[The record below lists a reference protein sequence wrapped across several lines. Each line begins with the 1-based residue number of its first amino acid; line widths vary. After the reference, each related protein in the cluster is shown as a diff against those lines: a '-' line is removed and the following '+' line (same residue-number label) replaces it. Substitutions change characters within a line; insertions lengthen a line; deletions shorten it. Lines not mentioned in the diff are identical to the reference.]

1 MKVEPPNILK
11 HQPKELGLKHLVNLL
26 EYKKYYRKTSLKQK
40 GVGSFF
46 LNEVLKNKPKIFL
59 EIGVFHGVTARNICE
74 LLSKIHGKNFKYIG
88 LDLFEESDENKNE
101 VIPNTTF
108 SSNPIKRFYFKYIK
122 RQNPYSLEA
131 VEELLEKFKNN
142 VHLIKG
148 NSNKVLKQID
158 MSKID
163 YVFLDGGHEYNT
175 VLNDLNCCYEVIN
188 NNGVILCDDYDLLQA
203 PGVKTA
209 IDEFVSDRQLKCSII
224 CNGRFAK
231 IEKN

>member
-1 MKVEPPNILK
+1 LD
-11 HQPKELGLKHLVNLL
+11 
-26 EYKKYYRKTSLKQK
+26 YKKYYRKTSLKQK

-46 LNEVLKNKPKIFL
+46 LEEISKKKPKNFL
-59 EIGVFHGVTARNICE
+59 EIGVFHGVTARNVCE
-74 LLSKIHGKNFKYIG
+74 LLFKIHQNNFKYIG
-88 LDLFEESDENKNE
+88 LDLFEENEENKNE

-108 SSNPIKRFYFKYIK
+108 SSNPIKQFYYRFIK

-131 VEELLEKFKNN
+131 VKELLGKFKNN
-142 VHLIKG
+142 IHLIKG
-148 NSNKVLKQID
+148 NSNKLLKKID

-175 VLNDLNCCYEVIN
+175 VLNDLNYCKDVIN
-188 NNGVILCDDYDLLQA
+188 NCGTVLCDDYNLSQA
-203 PGVKTA
+203 PGVKKA
-209 IDEFVSDRQLKCSII
+209 IDEFVKEQNFNCSII

>member
-1 MKVEPPNILK
+1 M
-11 HQPKELGLKHLVNLL
+11 

-40 GVGSFF
+40 SVGSFF
-46 LNEVLKNKPKIFL
+46 LTEISEKEPKNFL
-59 EIGVFHGVTARNICE
+59 EIGVFHGVTARNVCE
-74 LLSKIHGKNFKYIG
+74 LLFKIHGNDFNYIG
-88 LDLFEESDENKNE
+88 LDLFEESDENKDE

-108 SSNPIKRFYFKYIK
+108 SSNPIKRFYYRYVK

-131 VEELLEKFKNN
+131 VKELLQKFSNN

-148 NSNKVLKQID
+148 NSNKLLSKIN

-175 VLNDLNCCYEVIN
+175 VVNDLNCCEDVIN
-188 NNGVILCDDYDLLQA
+188 NNGTVLCDDYNLSNA
-203 PGVKTA
+203 PGVKKA
-209 IDEFVSDRQLKCSII
+209 IDDFVKEKNLNCSII
-224 CNGRFAK
+224 CDGRFAK

>member
-1 MKVEPPNILK
+1 MI
-11 HQPKELGLKHLVNLL
+11 
-26 EYKKYYRKTSLKQK
+26 YKKYYRKTSLKQK

-46 LNEVLKNKPKIFL
+46 LDEISKKKPKNFL
-59 EIGVFHGVTARNICE
+59 EIGVFHGVTARNVCE
-74 LLSKIHGKNFKYIG
+74 LLYKMHGNDFNYIG
-88 LDLFEESDENKNE
+88 LDLFEESDENKDE

-108 SSNPIKRFYFKYIK
+108 SSNPIKQFYYKYIK

-131 VEELLEKFKNN
+131 VKELLQKFDNN

-148 NSNKVLKQID
+148 NSNKLLIKID

-175 VLNDLNCCYEVIN
+175 VLNDLSCCSDVIN
-188 NNGVILCDDYDLLQA
+188 NGGTVLCDDYDLQQA
-203 PGVKTA
+203 PGVKKA
-209 IDEFVSDRQLKCSII
+209 IDEFVKKNNFNCSII
-224 CNGRFAK
+224 CSGRFAK

>member
-1 MKVEPPNILK
+1 M
-11 HQPKELGLKHLVNLL
+11 

-46 LNEVLKNKPKIFL
+46 LDEVLKKKPKTFL
-59 EIGVFHGVTARNICE
+59 EIGVFHGVTGRNVCE
-74 LLSKIHGKNFKYIG
+74 LLYKIHGNNFNYVG
-88 LDLFEESDENKNE
+88 LDLFEENDENKDE

-108 SSNPIKRFYFKYIK
+108 SSNPVKQFYYKYIK

-131 VEELLEKFKNN
+131 VEELLSKFKDN

-148 NSNKVLKQID
+148 NSNKVLTKID

-163 YVFLDGGHEYNT
+163 YVFLDGGHAYET
-175 VLNDLNCCYEVIN
+175 VKNDLDCCLEVIN
-188 NNGVILCDDYDLLQA
+188 SNGTVLCDDYNLGAQA
-203 PGVKTA
+203 PEVKIA
-209 IDEFVSDRQLKCSII
+209 IDEFVKKHNFKCEIL
-224 CNGRFAK
+224 CDERFAK